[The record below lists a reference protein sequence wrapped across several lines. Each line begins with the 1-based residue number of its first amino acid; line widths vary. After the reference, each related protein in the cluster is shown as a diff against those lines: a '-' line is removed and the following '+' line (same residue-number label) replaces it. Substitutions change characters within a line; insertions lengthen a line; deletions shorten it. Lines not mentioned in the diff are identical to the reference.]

1 MQIDFEIISENVS
14 YEPVQK
20 LIQKIYEDHKQHNL
34 RITVKLS
41 GVYVSESNFPRKD
54 RIKGASTDGIKIPS

>member
-1 MQIDFEIISENVS
+1 MEIDFEIISENVR

-41 GVYVSESNFPRKD
+41 GVYVSESESSSDDKV
-54 RIKGASTDGIKIPS
+54 S